1 MKKRWIATGLA
12 GALVLSGSGMAYQA
26 YAEQLVE
33 GQEVEVQEAIIAD
46 TSERVPEIQA
56 EKKDVLQAKDSGET
70 VPDFR
75 ESANLETSIEEPLL
89 EPDPAVQ
96 KYNVDPASAP
106 AEKKW
111 LPNVLIEPD
120 GTPTKPAN
128 AAIKDYGYGIVQYA
142 TYFANDG
149 KQYYIS
155 QSEVEPS
162 EGISFIQNAESTY
175 KEPVRHIEIGG
186 YAAVAVDGKDRRV
199 VHILIDDQLLCVAC
213 WGLGAEELIAIAEQ
227 VVTRGQTVS

>member
-1 MKKRWIATGLA
+1 VKKRWIATGLA
-12 GALVLSGSGMAYQA
+12 GILVLSGGGLAYQA
-26 YAEQLVE
+26 YAEQATD
-33 GQEVEVQEAIIAD
+33 VQE
-46 TSERVPEIQA
+46 IQTEEA
-56 EKKDVLQAKDSGET
+56 GGLEKTGEEVNGLNETGPDS
-70 VPDFR
+70 P
-75 ESANLETSIEEPLL
+75 ESATSKIAIEEPVL
-89 EPDPAVQ
+89 EPDPAVPQ
-96 KYNVDPASAP
+96 YNVDPASVP

-128 AAIKDYGYGIVQYA
+128 VAIKDYGYGIVQSA

-149 KQYYIS
+149 KQYYVV
-155 QSEVEPS
+155 QSEVEPG

-199 VHILIDDQLLCVAC
+199 VHVLIDDQLFGFMC
-213 WGLGAEELIAIAEQ
+213 WDVSAEELIAIAEQ
-227 VVTRGQTVS
+227 VVTRS

>member
-1 MKKRWIATGLA
+1 MCINIWEGEKVKKRWIATGLA
-12 GALVLSGSGMAYQA
+12 GILVLSGGGLAYQA
-26 YAEQLVE
+26 YAEQATD
-33 GQEVEVQEAIIAD
+33 VQE
-46 TSERVPEIQA
+46 IQTEEA
-56 EKKDVLQAKDSGET
+56 GGLEKTGEEVNGLNETGPDS
-70 VPDFR
+70 P
-75 ESANLETSIEEPLL
+75 ESATSKIAIEEPVL
-89 EPDPAVQ
+89 EPDPAVPQ
-96 KYNVDPASAP
+96 YNVDPASVP

-128 AAIKDYGYGIVQYA
+128 VAIKDYGYGIVQSA

-149 KQYYIS
+149 KQYYVV
-155 QSEVEPS
+155 QSEVEPG

-199 VHILIDDQLLCVAC
+199 VHVLIDDQLFGFMC
-213 WGLGAEELIAIAEQ
+213 WDVSAEELIAIAEQ
-227 VVTRGQTVS
+227 VVTRS